1 MQKMERAADRQRQEV
16 MKVREEASR
25 KMEIHKQQVKAMEE
39 AEYKIYDAERAKTS
53 DEAQW
58 MDFESRTR

>member
-1 MQKMERAADRQRQEV
+1 
-16 MKVREEASR
+16 
-25 KMEIHKQQVKAMEE
+25 MEIHKQQVKAMEE